1 MEIYCHPVAN
11 GTYYF
16 SGACSST
23 GRCHI
28 GPAVFPGFPTPGRAS
43 ALPSLSIVDAHSLG
57 CDSTSTLQYARCL
70 PLPLP
75 HITFILFCV
84 RTRLTPSLVHSPPPP
99 HAVACVLCMFSQR
112 WSLKACNVPLPHST
126 AFFLNTSIYSS
137 FGQLPKKKKRIK
149 KKLQRNVCKKV
160 PIHSSTSKLQPTTR
174 IRNPGQ
180 YSLPISMQLPLAQA
194 PESLISLSICFC
206 GCQRQ
211 LLFGPESRV
220 LCAKVPCI
228 LARN

>member
-28 GPAVFPGFPTPGRAS
+28 GRTVFPVPWIPDSWPGR

-70 PLPLP
+70 ALPLP

-84 RTRLTPSLVHSPPPP
+84 RTRLTPSRVHPHTPL
-99 HAVACVLCMFSQR
+99 HAVACGLCMFSQR

-137 FGQLPKKKKRIK
+137 FGQLPKKKKEKRTAEK
-149 KKLQRNVCKKV
+149 CV
-160 PIHSSTSKLQPTTR
+160 
-174 IRNPGQ
+174 
-180 YSLPISMQLPLAQA
+180 
-194 PESLISLSICFC
+194 
-206 GCQRQ
+206 
-211 LLFGPESRV
+211 
-220 LCAKVPCI
+220 
-228 LARN
+228 

>member
-23 GRCHI
+23 GRCGSVPVPWI
-28 GPAVFPGFPTPGRAS
+28 PDSWPGR

-70 PLPLP
+70 ALPLP

-84 RTRLTPSLVHSPPPP
+84 RTRLTPSRPLP
-99 HAVACVLCMFSQR
+99 AACVLCMFSQR

-126 AFFLNTSIYSS
+126 AFFFNTSIYSS
-137 FGQLPKKKKRIK
+137 FGQLPKKRKKI
-149 KKLQRNVCKKV
+149 LQRNVCKKV
-160 PIHSSTSKLQPTTR
+160 PIQSSTTKLQPTTR

-180 YSLPISMQLPLAQA
+180 YSLPISMQLPPAQA
-194 PESLISLSICFC
+194 PESPIAPPVCFC

-220 LCAKVPCI
+220 PSPVRKVPCI

>member
-23 GRCHI
+23 GRCHSV
-28 GPAVFPGFPTPGRAS
+28 PCSLDSRLLAWPGRS
-43 ALPSLSIVDAHSLG
+43 LPSLSIVDAHSLG

-70 PLPLP
+70 ALPLP

-84 RTRLTPSLVHSPPPP
+84 RTRLTPSCAPSPL
-99 HAVACVLCMFSQR
+99 HAIACVLCMFSQR

-126 AFFLNTSIYSS
+126 AFFFNTSIYSS
-137 FGQLPKKKKRIK
+137 FGQLPQKKKKKRK
-149 KKLQRNVCKKV
+149 KNCREMCVKKCPFTAPQRNCS
-160 PIHSSTSKLQPTTR
+160 PQLASEIRANTRYQYLCNFLWLRLLKLP
-174 IRNPGQ
+174 
-180 YSLPISMQLPLAQA
+180 SLL
-194 PESLISLSICFC
+194 ICFC

>member
-70 PLPLP
+70 ALPLP

-84 RTRLTPSLVHSPPPP
+84 RTRLTPSRIHSPPP

-126 AFFLNTSIYSS
+126 AFFFNTSIYSS
-137 FGQLPKKKKRIK
+137 FGQLPKKKEKNK
-149 KKLQRNVCKKV
+149 KKTAEKCV
-160 PIHSSTSKLQPTTR
+160 
-174 IRNPGQ
+174 
-180 YSLPISMQLPLAQA
+180 
-194 PESLISLSICFC
+194 
-206 GCQRQ
+206 
-211 LLFGPESRV
+211 
-220 LCAKVPCI
+220 
-228 LARN
+228 